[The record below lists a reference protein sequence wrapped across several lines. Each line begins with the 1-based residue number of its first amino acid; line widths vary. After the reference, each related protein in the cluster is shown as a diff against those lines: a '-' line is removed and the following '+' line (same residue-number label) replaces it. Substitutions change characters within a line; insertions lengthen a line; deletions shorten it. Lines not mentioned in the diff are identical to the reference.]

1 MPLRKVFRSVVSKA
15 ESDLLDGL
23 KELNPETPAEG
34 ILYGSSWLI
43 ASIGVQYDRA
53 FQGRGV
59 ERMICVGALAFGGL
73 ASIVK
78 GATSRRRP
86 LLQSDVENSEK
97 LAVVD
102 SEC

>member
-1 MPLRKVFRSVVSKA
+1 MPLRKVLKTVIDKA

-43 ASIGVQYDRA
+43 ASIGAQYDQV
-53 FQGRGV
+53 FQGRSV

-78 GATSRRRP
+78 GVAFRREP
-86 LLQSDVENSEK
+86 LLQSEVENAE
-97 LAVVD
+97 
-102 SEC
+102 